1 MKEQSNLRIDERR
14 VRVAMAMKG
23 IDSYKELADMTNM
36 HYNSILKI
44 LATGRFSVDSAE
56 ALAVAL
62 NVNPI
67 DLMVTEGFP
76 APNWAALANPLEKV
90 VA

>member
-14 VRVAMAMKG
+14 VRVAMAMRG
-23 IDSYKELADMTNM
+23 IDSYADLAKMTDM

-44 LATGRFSVDSAE
+44 LSTGRFSVDSAE
-56 ALAVAL
+56 ALANAL
-62 NVNPI
+62 GVNPI

-76 APNWAALANPLEKV
+76 APNWDALANQLEKA